1 MDKIYII
8 SKRKLTIKEVTVSE
22 STAVF
27 VKDIGRYVFFDK
39 KSANDRLTELL
50 EAKTRK

>member
-1 MDKIYII
+1 MDKIYVIQ
-8 SKRKLTIKEVTVSE
+8 KRKLTVKEITISDSTVI
-22 STAVF
+22 F

-39 KSANDRLTELL
+39 KSANDRLYELL